1 MRNQILSLVFF
12 MLTTALMVVQG
23 NSKKI
28 ETTNQPEVNNDF
40 INVAKVDSSQNELN
54 SIKYK

>member
-1 MRNQILSLVFF
+1 MKNQILSLVFF
-12 MLTTALMVVQG
+12 MLTTTLMVVQG

-28 ETTNQPEVNNDF
+28 ETTNQTEVNDDF
-40 INVAKVDSSQNELN
+40 INVAQADTSQNELN

>member
-1 MRNQILSLVFF
+1 
-12 MLTTALMVVQG
+12 MLTTTLMVVQG

-28 ETTNQPEVNNDF
+28 ETTNQTEVNDDF
-40 INVAKVDSSQNELN
+40 INVAQADTSQNELN